1 MKDCAMDRNNTSRVV
16 SNVVAKRSKKR
27 TGVTMVELLLV
38 FAIIGVL
45 ASVLLPAVQFAREAA
60 RGFSCKNNLKQIG
73 LALHNY
79 HDVNR
84 VLPVGCL
91 EWRGFRTPPTYR
103 QLAWSSFLLPF
114 LEQQTLH
121 SQIDFGK
128 AFDHPINAK
137 PASRRLSVF
146 ECPTAQNRTL
156 IRGQTDYGGLFGEI
170 ILDREQDDGVF
181 LYDRTLALRDII
193 DGTTNTIA
201 VSEDIGGPDSEWI
214 NGRNVFVQSGGINDR
229 TVWIGDNEIRSKHPG
244 GAMVL
249 FADARVVLLSDSTD
263 KRVLGQSITRAKQE
277 VNSLE

>member
-1 MKDCAMDRNNTSRVV
+1 MQRGIVSRIASFLGASRAM
-16 SNVVAKRSKKR
+16 KRS
-27 TGVTMVELLLV
+27 GVTMVELLVV

-91 EWRGFRTPPTYR
+91 EWRGFRTPRTFR

-114 LEQQTLH
+114 VEQQALH

-128 AFDHPINAK
+128 PFDHAINAK
-137 PASRRLSVF
+137 PAAQRLSVY

-181 LYDRTLALRDII
+181 LYDRTIALRDIL
-193 DGTTNTIA
+193 DGTSNTIA

-214 NGRNVFVQSGGINDR
+214 NGRNVFVQSGGINDP

-249 FADARVVLLSDSTD
+249 FADARVVLQSNSTD

-277 VNSLE
+277 INSLE

>member
-1 MKDCAMDRNNTSRVV
+1 MERRIVFRAASIAEAPG
-16 SNVVAKRSKKR
+16 SWKR
-27 TGVTMVELLLV
+27 TGVTMVELLVV

-91 EWRGFRTPPTYR
+91 EWRGFRTPPANR

-128 AFDHPINAK
+128 AFDHAINAK
-137 PASRRLSVF
+137 PAAQRLSVF

-156 IRGQTDYGGLFGEI
+156 IRAQTDYGGLFGEI

-181 LYDRTLALRDII
+181 LYDRTIALRDIL

-249 FADARVVLLSDSTD
+249 FVDARVVLLGDSTD

-277 VNSLE
+277 ANSLE